1 MNSILRVINN
11 IQELELVG
19 QDTFSTL
26 YETPRYTIIVTHC
39 IDEIQ
44 VIDKV
49 TLDVYVFNSE
59 CKPIYKTVSA
69 REVIL

>member
-11 IQELELVG
+11 IQELELVE

-26 YETPRYTIIVTHC
+26 YITPRYTIIVTPC
-39 IDEIQ
+39 IEEIQ

-59 CKPIYKTVSA
+59 CKLIYKQC
-69 REVIL
+69 R